1 MNVILLEKI
10 DNLGTIGDTVK
21 VKPGYGRNYLL
32 PQGKATLATKE
43 NMAKFE
49 SMRAE
54 LEQKSKDELTR
65 ATARAEQ
72 LEGLDVTVSAK
83 AGSEGKLFG
92 SIGTFDLVEA
102 IGAAGVEV
110 ERSEIRLADGPL
122 RTTGEHD
129 VELHLHSD
137 VDVTLKVTVVG
148 LE

>member
-43 NMAKFE
+43 NMARFE

-65 ATARAEQ
+65 AQARAEQ
-72 LEGLDVTVSAK
+72 LKDLEVTVSAK

-92 SIGTFDLVEA
+92 SVGTFDLVEA

-122 RTTGEHD
+122 RSTGEHQ

-137 VDVTLKVTVVG
+137 VDVTLNVTVVG

>member
-54 LEQKSKDELTR
+54 LEQKSKDELVR
-65 ATARAEQ
+65 AQARAEQ
-72 LEGLDVTVSAK
+72 LKDLEVTVSAK

-92 SIGTFDLVEA
+92 SVGTFDLVEA

-122 RTTGEHD
+122 RSTGEHQ

-137 VDVTLKVTVVG
+137 VDVTLNVTVVG

>member
-43 NMAKFE
+43 NMARFE

-54 LEQKSKDELTR
+54 LEQKSKDELVR
-65 ATARAEQ
+65 AEARAKQ
-72 LEGLDVTVSAK
+72 LEDLDVTVSAK

-110 ERSEIRLADGPL
+110 ERSEIRLPEGPL
-122 RTTGEHD
+122 RSTGEHQ

-137 VDVTLKVTVVG
+137 VDVTLNVTVVG